1 MVSIRLKHEQKKL
14 SPKLSV
20 FFPYYLLVVSSVSKR
35 ISCHFNPFSINVPL
49 LYPLRTVFWCFQGV
63 LKWNIGWKLIKNA
76 WLTFPFSIS
85 FVTNKITQLPSWYT
99 ILQKSRTVSG
109 RQPCVAIYSCSLSP
123 FKNKRIFFP
132 WWKSPGRKND
142 F

>member
-1 MVSIRLKHEQKKL
+1 MNKKNFLPNYRFSFLIIYWL
-14 SPKLSV
+14 SALWAKESV
-20 FFPYYLLVVSSVSKR
+20 VTLT
-35 ISCHFNPFSINVPL
+35 HFQSMFHFYIP
-49 LYPLRTVFWCFQGV
+49 RTVFWCFQGV
-63 LKWNIGWKLIKNA
+63 LKWNTDWKLIKNA
-76 WLTFPFSIS
+76 WWLTFPFSIS

-123 FKNKRIFFP
+123 FKNKKIFFP